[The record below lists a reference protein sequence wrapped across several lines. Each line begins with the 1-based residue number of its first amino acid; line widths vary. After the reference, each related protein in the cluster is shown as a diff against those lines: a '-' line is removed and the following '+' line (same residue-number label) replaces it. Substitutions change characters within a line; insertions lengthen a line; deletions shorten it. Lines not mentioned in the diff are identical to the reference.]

1 MKSPREAKSPP
12 HATGDVTG
20 RTRSS
25 RPAKRARGTSAS
37 KAGRPRSPSLAQQ
50 AYDELKLRIISLQYR
65 PGAALAEAGIAQ
77 DLGIGRMPVREAIA
91 RLALEDMLEV
101 LPRKG
106 VLVRPV
112 SLDEARANIEARL
125 VNEPA
130 ITRLAVERA
139 SEQDIAG
146 IAAALREVPD
156 LIRRRDI
163 RQLMLVDWR
172 FHGLIAR
179 AARNPFLESILGRL
193 HERSLRFW
201 FISLSHPRHLAQVHE
216 EHLAIVAA
224 FQRRDAAG
232 AEAAVAAHI
241 RSFRDTISQ
250 TL

>member
-1 MKSPREAKSPP
+1 VKSPREARTP
-12 HATGDVTG
+12 TG
-20 RTRSS
+20 RSRSSS
-25 RPAKRARGTSAS
+25 RPPRRTRGASGGRLARAGN
-37 KAGRPRSPSLAQQ
+37 PSLAQQ
-50 AYDELKLRIISLQYR
+50 AYDELKLRIICLDYR

-106 VLVRPV
+106 ILIRPV

-139 SEQDIAG
+139 SEQDIAE
-146 IAAALREVPD
+146 ITATLREVPE

-224 FQRRDAAG
+224 FQRRDAQG

-241 RSFRDTISQ
+241 RSFRNTISQ

>member
-1 MKSPREAKSPP
+1 VKSSSGRRRPPKSTARVRALTRKSGERG
-12 HATGDVTG
+12 AT
-20 RTRSS
+20 
-25 RPAKRARGTSAS
+25 
-37 KAGRPRSPSLAQQ
+37 PSLAQQ
-50 AYDELKLRIISLQYR
+50 AYDELKLRIISLEYR
-65 PGAALAEAGIAQ
+65 PGAALAEARIAQ

-106 VLVRPV
+106 VVVRPV
-112 SLDEARANIEARL
+112 SLEEARANIEARL

-130 ITRLAVERA
+130 ITRMAVERA
-139 SEQDIAG
+139 SEQDIAE
-146 IAAALREVPD
+146 IAAALQGVPE

-163 RQLMLVDWR
+163 KQLMLADWR

-201 FISLSHPRHLAQVHE
+201 FISLSDPRHLAQVQE

-224 FQRRDAAG
+224 FQRRDARA
-232 AEAAVAAHI
+232 AEAAVTAHI
-241 RSFRDTISQ
+241 KSFRDTISQ